1 MLIQKLSEQSEP
13 MKLTR
18 FVEPLKHKI
27 QAIYDELFGFITMFY
42 TYILYS
48 KKLNAFYKGETKNIL
63 DRLYRHNSGYEKST
77 KLGTPWILLWQDVK
91 STKSEAK
98 QLTNNVIVSIDNTII
113 TDLDINKEINF
124 LKFINKDQAANNPEL
139 LKKEIVNSLIDR
151 KIKDIET
158 NYFKIEVSEKEIE
171 INLYNYLERIKINN
185 EIINSFYNQNEI
197 EKDYLKNIIKIDM
210 KWSKLVRQ
218 LYESRLNVNLTEVNK
233 ELEKKQNNSVDDEKL
248 NTKLII
254 IEQNKL
260 LNKFSATH
268 LEKSKKKYLIKF
280 L

>member
-1 MLIQKLSEQSEP
+1 M
-13 MKLTR
+13 
-18 FVEPLKHKI
+18 
-27 QAIYDELFGFITMFY
+27 
-42 TYILYS
+42 S
-48 KKLNAFYKGETKNIL
+48 KKIF
-63 DRLYRHNSGYEKST
+63 
-77 KLGTPWILLWQDVK
+77 LLIFFVFFL
-91 STKSEAK
+91 TNSEAK

-124 LKFINKDQAANNPEL
+124 LKFINKDQTANNPEL
-139 LKKEIVNSLIDR
+139 FKKEIVNSLIDR

-171 INLYNYLERIKINN
+171 INLYNYLERIKITN

-197 EKDYLKNIIKIDM
+197 EKDYLKNVIKIDM

-233 ELEKKQNNSVDDEKL
+233 ELEKEQNNSVDDEKL
-248 NTKLII
+248 KRQLII
-254 IEQNKL
+254 AEQNKL

>member
-1 MLIQKLSEQSEP
+1 M
-13 MKLTR
+13 
-18 FVEPLKHKI
+18 
-27 QAIYDELFGFITMFY
+27 
-42 TYILYS
+42 S
-48 KKLNAFYKGETKNIL
+48 KKIFFLIFIVFFFTN
-63 DRLYRHNSGYEKST
+63 
-77 KLGTPWILLWQDVK
+77 
-91 STKSEAK
+91 SEAK

-139 LKKEIVNSLIDR
+139 FKKEIVNSLIDR

-158 NYFKIEVSEKEIE
+158 NFFKIEVPEKEIE
-171 INLYNYLERIKINN
+171 INLYSYLERIKINN
-185 EIINSFYNQNEI
+185 EIINSFYKQNEI
-197 EKDYLKNIIKIDM
+197 EKDYLRNIIKIDM

-233 ELEKKQNNSVDDEKL
+233 ELEKEQNNSVDDEKL
-248 NTKLII
+248 KKQLII
-254 IEQNKL
+254 TEQNKL

>member
-1 MLIQKLSEQSEP
+1 M
-13 MKLTR
+13 
-18 FVEPLKHKI
+18 
-27 QAIYDELFGFITMFY
+27 
-42 TYILYS
+42 S
-48 KKLNAFYKGETKNIL
+48 KKIFLLIFFVCFLT
-63 DRLYRHNSGYEKST
+63 NSK
-77 KLGTPWILLWQDVK
+77 
-91 STKSEAK
+91 AK
-98 QLTNNVIVSIDNTII
+98 QLTNNVVVSIDNSII

-124 LKFINKDQAANNPEL
+124 LKFVNKDQAANNPEL

-171 INLYNYLERIKINN
+171 INLYNYLERIKISN
-185 EIINSFYNQNEI
+185 EILNSFYNQNEI

-218 LYESRLNVNLTEVNK
+218 MYESRLNVNLTEVNK
-233 ELEKKQNNSVDDEKL
+233 ELEKEQNNSVDDEKL
-248 NTKLII
+248 KRQLII
-254 IEQNKL
+254 TEQNKL
-260 LNKFSATH
+260 LNKYSATH

>member
-1 MLIQKLSEQSEP
+1 M
-13 MKLTR
+13 
-18 FVEPLKHKI
+18 
-27 QAIYDELFGFITMFY
+27 
-42 TYILYS
+42 S
-48 KKLNAFYKGETKNIL
+48 KKIFFLIFFIFFLTN
-63 DRLYRHNSGYEKST
+63 
-77 KLGTPWILLWQDVK
+77 
-91 STKSEAK
+91 SEAK

-124 LKFINKDQAANNPEL
+124 LKFINKDQADNNPQL
-139 LKKEIVNSLIDR
+139 LKKEIVNTLIDR

-171 INLYNYLERIKINN
+171 INLYNYLEKIKINN
-185 EIINSFYNQNEI
+185 EIINSFYRQNEI

-218 LYESRLNVNLTEVNK
+218 LYESRINVNLTEVNK
-233 ELEKKQNNSVDDEKL
+233 ELEKEQNNSVDDEKL
-248 NTKLII
+248 KRQLII
-254 IEQNKL
+254 TEQNKL

>member
-1 MLIQKLSEQSEP
+1 M
-13 MKLTR
+13 
-18 FVEPLKHKI
+18 
-27 QAIYDELFGFITMFY
+27 
-42 TYILYS
+42 S
-48 KKLNAFYKGETKNIL
+48 KKFF
-63 DRLYRHNSGYEKST
+63 
-77 KLGTPWILLWQDVK
+77 LLIFF
-91 STKSEAK
+91 SFFLTNSEAK

-124 LKFINKDQAANNPEL
+124 LKFINKDQAANNPVL

-158 NYFKIEVSEKEIE
+158 NYYKIEVSEKEID

-233 ELEKKQNNSVDDEKL
+233 EIEKEQNNSVDDEKL
-248 NTKLII
+248 KRQLII
-254 IEQNKL
+254 TEQNKL

>member
-1 MLIQKLSEQSEP
+1 M
-13 MKLTR
+13 
-18 FVEPLKHKI
+18 
-27 QAIYDELFGFITMFY
+27 
-42 TYILYS
+42 S
-48 KKLNAFYKGETKNIL
+48 KKIF
-63 DRLYRHNSGYEKST
+63 
-77 KLGTPWILLWQDVK
+77 LLIFFVFFLT
-91 STKSEAK
+91 SSEAK

-139 LKKEIVNSLIDR
+139 LKKEVVNSLIDR

-171 INLYNYLERIKINN
+171 INIYNYLERIKINN

-210 KWSKLVRQ
+210 KWSKLIRQ

-233 ELEKKQNNSVDDEKL
+233 ELEKEQNNSVDDEKL
-248 NTKLII
+248 KSQLII
-254 IEQNKL
+254 AEQNKL
-260 LNKFSATH
+260 LNKFSTTH

>member
-1 MLIQKLSEQSEP
+1 M
-13 MKLTR
+13 
-18 FVEPLKHKI
+18 
-27 QAIYDELFGFITMFY
+27 
-42 TYILYS
+42 S
-48 KKLNAFYKGETKNIL
+48 KKIF
-63 DRLYRHNSGYEKST
+63 
-77 KLGTPWILLWQDVK
+77 LLIFFVFFLA
-91 STKSEAK
+91 KSEAK
-98 QLTNNVIVSIDNTII
+98 KLTNNVIVSIDNTII

-197 EKDYLKNIIKIDM
+197 EKDYLKNVIKIDM

-233 ELEKKQNNSVDDEKL
+233 ELEKEQNNSVDDEKL
-248 NTKLII
+248 KRQLII
-254 IEQNKL
+254 TEQNKL
-260 LNKFSATH
+260 LNKYSATH

>member
-1 MLIQKLSEQSEP
+1 MGKKTFLLIFFVFF
-13 MKLTR
+13 LT
-18 FVEPLKHKI
+18 
-27 QAIYDELFGFITMFY
+27 
-42 TYILYS
+42 
-48 KKLNAFYKGETKNIL
+48 N
-63 DRLYRHNSGYEKST
+63 
-77 KLGTPWILLWQDVK
+77 
-91 STKSEAK
+91 SEAK
-98 QLTNNVIVSIDNTII
+98 QLTNNVIVSIDNSII

-124 LKFINKDQAANNPEL
+124 LKFINKDQNANNPEL

-171 INLYNYLERIKINN
+171 ISLYNYLERIKINN
-185 EIINSFYNQNEI
+185 EILNSFYNQNEI

-218 LYESRLNVNLTEVNK
+218 MYESRLNVNLTEVNK
-233 ELEKKQNNSVDDEKL
+233 ELEKEQNNSVDDEKL
-248 NTKLII
+248 KRQLII
-254 IEQNKL
+254 TEQNKL
-260 LNKFSATH
+260 LNKYSATH